1 LRYSLYCEY
10 RNIFPRTVYAS
21 GAVKEDSAGAKMRE
35 RVKAKR
41 LESMT
46 AGTAGA
52 VTMAAMTGTTAVTT
66 GMVGMGPTAG
76 DGGD

>member
-10 RNIFPRTVYAS
+10 RNIFPCSVYAS
-21 GAVKEDSAGAKMRE
+21 GAVKQDSAGVKMQE
-35 RVKAKR
+35 WVKAKW
-41 LESMT
+41 LKSMT

-52 VTMAAMTGTTAVTT
+52 GTMAAMTGTTAVTT

-76 DGGD
+76 GGD